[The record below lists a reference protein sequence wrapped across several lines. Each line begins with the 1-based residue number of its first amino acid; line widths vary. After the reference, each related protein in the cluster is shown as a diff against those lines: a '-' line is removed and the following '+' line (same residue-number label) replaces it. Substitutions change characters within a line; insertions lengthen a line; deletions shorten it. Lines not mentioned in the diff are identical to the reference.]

1 MFKKLLTNLPFNPSL
16 LSDVS
21 FYAKRLRQ
29 DAQMRRLGFTFL
41 ALAFGV
47 QLVAVF
53 YPAQNSLAASPN
65 DILSGITGRSTIVNA
80 CNANTNHIKDIYA
93 RFGVR
98 CSDIVGASEVTISA
112 AEANDFW
119 SIGRLQSTS
128 DLASGSGNHSIN
140 ANGTTVW
147 QRKLSSWDGPGK
159 NSTYTAWHGTNIEGR
174 DFWILKSCGN
184 LTFKGSYL
192 YTPPK
197 QQPPQPVLAVNK
209 RYISSSSKLVGNAVY
224 AGDTLTYAIDYGNTV
239 PDSVA
244 TNVAV
249 TDQLDNNLEIA
260 SLAGISHDGQLL
272 IVEQRP
278 TMGYAFYSET
288 ITVRVKAG
296 TPAGTHICNQAKI
309 TSAQGGTSS
318 ESGLCVTVVTPPS
331 KPVTPPPTPK
341 PSCDYTKPAT
351 PECPHPAPT
360 GYCVASSTV
369 PGGSSRDVTV
379 KTQTYLTNGGKVEA
393 YKYTLDSSPTTTD
406 KTGDLVHE
414 KTFKG
419 LSAGNHTIKVVAS
432 MILNDQKADTTACPV
447 AVKIAEDARVVQ
459 SKIVTKD
466 GQDMSG
472 KKVKSGDVLV
482 FKLITKNITNTP
494 YVSYIGQDYFGD
506 ILNYADIVDRGELSH
521 QAITLDD
528 KNNLNW
534 VSDVISANSQSVKTV
549 TVKVKDVIPTT
560 NRPSNVSNDYDCTIT
575 NVYGNQ
581 VSMSVG
587 CPLVKTISTGT
598 TSLPNTG
605 PGTSVTIGGVVAVVA
620 GYLFARS
627 RIMARELAIVRS
639 NYVTSGGA

>member
-1 MFKKLLTNLPFNPSL
+1 MKFKKLLTNLPFNPSL

-29 DAQMRRLGFTFL
+29 DAQMRRLGFIFL
-41 ALAFGV
+41 VLGFGV
-47 QLVAVF
+47 QLMAVF

-65 DILSGITGRSTIVNA
+65 DILSGITGRSTVVNA
-80 CNANTNHIKDIYA
+80 CNANTNHIKDIFA

-98 CSDIVGASEVTISA
+98 CTDIVGAPEVTISA

-119 SIGRLQSTS
+119 SIGRLQSTA
-128 DLASGSGNHSIN
+128 DLAAGSGNHAID

-147 QRKLSSWDGPGK
+147 QRKLSSWDAAGQ

-209 RYISSSSKLVGNAVY
+209 KYINSSSKLVGNAVY
-224 AGDTLTYAIDYGNTV
+224 AGDTLTYEIDYGNTV
-239 PDSVA
+239 QNSLA

-260 SLAGISHDGQLL
+260 SLAGISHDGQML
-272 IVEQRP
+272 IIEQRP
-278 TMGYAFYSET
+278 TMGYAFYSEN

-309 TSAQGGTSS
+309 VSAQGGTTS

-331 KPVTPPPTPK
+331 TPIIPPKPK

-379 KTQTYLTNGGKVEA
+379 KTQTYLTNGGKVTA

-406 KTGDLVHE
+406 NTGDLIHE

-419 LSAGNHTIKVVAS
+419 LNPGSHTIKVVAT
-432 MILNDQKADTTACPV
+432 MQLNDKTADTTVCPV

-459 SKIVTKD
+459 SKSVTKD
-466 GQDMSG
+466 GQDMNG
-472 KKVKSGDVLV
+472 KKVKSGDVLQ
-482 FKLITKNITNTP
+482 FKLITKNITNTS

-506 ILNYADIVDRGELSH
+506 TLNYADIVDRNELSR
-521 QAITLDD
+521 QGITLDD

-534 VSDVISANSQSVKTV
+534 VSDVIGPNSQSVKTV

-560 NRPSNVSNDYDCTIT
+560 NRPSNVSTDYDCTIT
-575 NVYGNQ
+575 NIYGNQ
-581 VSMSVG
+581 ISMSVS
-587 CPLVKTISTGT
+587 CPLVKSISTGA

-605 PGTSVTIGGVVAVVA
+605 PGTSATIGGIVAVVA

-639 NYVTSGGA
+639 SYSSGGV